1 MHVFFFAFVTT
12 QRNLF
17 ESVHDIKKLMKSVL
31 FGRVDMFLRQ
41 KDHGEFLSS
50 PIHYRSTAVEKLNF
64 HLPCKQTIIFLKK
77 RQAGSSDQ
85 S

>member
-50 PIHYRSTAVEKLNF
+50 PFIIGLLQLRSLISIYHANKL
-64 HLPCKQTIIFLKK
+64 LFLKK
-77 RQAGSSDQ
+77 KTSWKQ
-85 S
+85 